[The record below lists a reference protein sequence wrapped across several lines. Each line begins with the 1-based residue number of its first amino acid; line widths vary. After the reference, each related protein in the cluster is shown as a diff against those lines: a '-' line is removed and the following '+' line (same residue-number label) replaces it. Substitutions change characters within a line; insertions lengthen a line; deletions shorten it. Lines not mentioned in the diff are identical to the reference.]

1 MKRRAYMKRSAIRR
15 SQKRLRRSPLRRV
28 SKRLA
33 KERRIYAREAMAF
46 WLDPKNRWCPVAA
59 SGVLGPP
66 LRRRATDRHHL
77 DGRHGKKLNEPGNV
91 IAVSRAGHNWIRD
104 NGNAARAMGFLK

>member
-1 MKRRAYMKRSAIRR
+1 MKRSAIRR

-33 KERRIYAREAMAF
+33 KERRIYSADAPDF
-46 WLDPKNRWCPVAA
+46 WSQPENQFCRVAA
-59 SGVLGPP
+59 SGVLGEP
-66 LRRRATDRHHL
+66 LERQATDRHHL
-77 DGRHGKKLNEPGNV
+77 DSRYGKKLNEPGNV
-91 IAVSRAGHNWIRD
+91 IPVSRAGHDWIRD

>member
-1 MKRRAYMKRSAIRR
+1 MKRSAIRR
-15 SQKRLRRSPLRRV
+15 SQKRLKRTPLRRV

-33 KERRIYAREAMAF
+33 KERRIYSADAPDF
-46 WLDPKNRWCPVAA
+46 WSKPENQLCRVAA

-66 LRRRATDRHHL
+66 LERPATDRHHL

-91 IAVSRAGHNWIRD
+91 IPVSRAGHDWIRD
-104 NGNAARAMGFLK
+104 NANEARTRGFLK